1 MAAAAKTKRL
11 KAPDLPYRP
20 RDPKKYAPAI
30 GLIGCGGITRS
41 HLRAY
46 KEAGYRV
53 AALCDLDEGRAK
65 ERQKEFYPKARIYTD
80 HRELLKNA
88 ELEVVDIATHPSV
101 RAAQIEDALNARK
114 HVLSQKPFVVDLD
127 FGERMVALAAK
138 KGVKLAVNQ
147 NGRWAPNWSYMREAV
162 RAGAIGALF
171 GAHLSVHWNHDY
183 IHKLPFNE
191 IRHAIL
197 YDFAIHWFD
206 ILACFMGD
214 RKAVRVYGSCTRA
227 QGQLSKPPLL
237 GQALVEYE
245 GAQASLI
252 FDAFVP
258 TGPETRTFLGGSKG
272 SISSIGPGLNEQVV
286 TLITEA
292 GAVKPNLKG
301 SWFPDGFHGTMAE
314 LLCAIEEKREP
325 YNSGANNLK
334 SLALCFAALA
344 SADAHEARTPGTVR
358 TLAT

>member
-1 MAAAAKTKRL
+1 MAAAAKPKRV

-53 AALCDLDEGRAK
+53 VALCDLDEGRAK
-65 ERQKEFYPKARIYTD
+65 ERQKEFFPKARIYTD
-80 HRELLKNA
+80 HRELLKNG
-88 ELEVVDIATHPSV
+88 EIEVVDIATHPSV
-101 RAAQIEDALNARK
+101 RAGQIEDALNARK

-127 FGERMVALAAK
+127 YGERMVELASR

-147 NGRWAPNWSYMREAV
+147 NGRWSPNWSYMREAV
-162 RAGAIGALF
+162 RAGTIGELF
-171 GAHLSVHWNHDY
+171 GAHLSVHWDHDY

-191 IRHAIL
+191 IKHAIL

-206 ILACFMGD
+206 ILACFMGE
-214 RKAVRVYGSCTRA
+214 RKAVRVFASVSHA
-227 QGQLSKPPLL
+227 KGQKSKPPML

-245 GAQASLI
+245 GAQSSLV
-252 FDAFVP
+252 FDAFIH
-258 TGPETRTFLGGSKG
+258 TGPEARTFLAGSKG
-272 SISSIGPGLNEQVV
+272 SVSSIGPDLNTQAV
-286 TLITEA
+286 TLRTEA
-292 GAVKPNLKG
+292 GHATPKLKG
-301 SWFPDGFHGTMAE
+301 SWFPDGFHGTMGE

-334 SLALCFAALA
+334 SLALCFAAVA
-344 SADAHEARTPGTVR
+344 SAEMHEPQQPGRVR
-358 TLAT
+358 KLMG